1 MNIADRIQSLR
12 KTKGISQEEL
22 ADIIGVSRQT
32 ISKWESE
39 QSTPDMDRIIQ
50 LSDCFDVTTDFL
62 LKGIE
67 PIKTESE
74 KKLDARL
81 YTTIATVFDFI
92 GIVVAITVWINDK
105 SSVSVMIGLIF
116 LAFGFMSHII
126 GQFIGTNTK
135 QANKL
140 FWIMNIWMFVL
151 IPLSIIFNFLQGTL
165 AGFSWYVSPLPQLGN
180 SYLIYILFWVLY
192 ILICISVEY
201 VIVLVFNSKNSY

>member
-67 PIKTESE
+67 PIKTDSE
-74 KKLDARL
+74 RKLDARIF
-81 YTTIATVFDFI
+81 TTVATVLDFI
-92 GIVVAITVWINDK
+92 GIVVAIIVWINDK

-116 LAFGFMSHII
+116 LALGFMTHLI
-126 GQFIGTNTK
+126 GQYIGINNK
-135 QANKL
+135 QANKW
-140 FWIMNIWMFVL
+140 FWIVNIWMFVL
-151 IPLSIIFNFLQGTL
+151 IPLSIIFNFIQGIL
-165 AGFSWYVSPLPQLGN
+165 AGFSWDVSPLPQLGN
-180 SYLIYILFWVLY
+180 SYILYILFWVFY
-192 ILICISVEY
+192 ILICISIEY
-201 VIVLVFNSKNSY
+201 IIVLVFNSKK

>member
-67 PIKTESE
+67 PIKTEA
-74 KKLDARL
+74 KRKLDARIFS
-81 YTTIATVFDFI
+81 TVATVLDFI
-92 GIVVAITVWINDK
+92 GIVVVIIVWINDK
-105 SSVSVMIGLIF
+105 SSVSVMIGFIF
-116 LAFGFMSHII
+116 LALGFMTHLI
-126 GQFIGTNTK
+126 GQFIGINNK
-135 QANKL
+135 HANKW
-140 FWIMNIWMFVL
+140 FWIVNIWMFVL
-151 IPLSIIFNFLQGTL
+151 IPLSIIFNFIQGIL

-180 SYLIYILFWVLY
+180 SYILYILFWVFY
-192 ILICISVEY
+192 ILICISIEY
-201 VIVLVFNSKNSY
+201 IIVLVFNSKK

>member
-116 LAFGFMSHII
+116 LAFGFMSHLI

-151 IPLSIIFNFLQGTL
+151 IPLSIIFNFFKG
-165 AGFSWYVSPLPQLGN
+165 Y
-180 SYLIYILFWVLY
+180 
-192 ILICISVEY
+192 
-201 VIVLVFNSKNSY
+201 

>member
-67 PIKTESE
+67 PIKTEA
-74 KKLDARL
+74 KRKLDARIFS
-81 YTTIATVFDFI
+81 TVATVLDFI
-92 GIVVAITVWINDK
+92 GIVVVIIVWINDK

-116 LAFGFMSHII
+116 LALGFMTHLI
-126 GQFIGTNTK
+126 GQFIGIN
-135 QANKL
+135 NKHASKW
-140 FWIMNIWMFVL
+140 FWIVNIWMFVL
-151 IPLSIIFNFLQGTL
+151 IPLSIIFNFIQGIL

-180 SYLIYILFWVLY
+180 SYILYILFWVFY
-192 ILICISVEY
+192 ILICISIEY
-201 VIVLVFNSKNSY
+201 IIVLVFNSKK

>member
-67 PIKTESE
+67 PIKTEA
-74 KKLDARL
+74 KRKLDARIFS
-81 YTTIATVFDFI
+81 TVATVLDFI
-92 GIVVAITVWINDK
+92 GIVVAIIVWINDK

-116 LAFGFMSHII
+116 LALGFMTHLI
-126 GQFIGTNTK
+126 GQYIGINNK
-135 QANKL
+135 QANKW
-140 FWIMNIWMFVL
+140 FWIVNIWMFVL
-151 IPLSIIFNFLQGTL
+151 IPLSIIFNFIQGIL
-165 AGFSWYVSPLPQLGN
+165 AGFSWDVSPLPQLGN
-180 SYLIYILFWVLY
+180 SYILYILFWVFY
-192 ILICISVEY
+192 ILICISIEY
-201 VIVLVFNSKNSY
+201 IIVLVFNSKK